1 MKRRKFVHIGALGIG
16 TLAHWNTSYAAKIKE
31 EKPAWLKKII
41 LQNDQDFPRYE
52 ALRITDQKHPFVGG
66 FRDGDDIPNPQTTGY
81 YVLKVACAVISP
93 ESSFYQST
101 AHVQKA
107 IQACNCL
114 LNMQHADGTIDLL
127 STNFHSPPDTAFSVE
142 KLCVAYA
149 LLQKNNQGNRYSAL
163 MSPLETFLKRCGESL
178 VVGGIH
184 TPNHRWVVS
193 GALAKLYQIWPD
205 PRYKARAEQWLQ
217 ENIDQDPDGQY
228 TEKSA
233 GIYSAIINKA
243 LISVHQVFNKPAL
256 LDVVRKNLEMTL
268 FYVHPNM
275 EVVTD
280 ASNRQDKGGI
290 NMFENYYYGYRYLAL
305 LDKNPRFAAMCRL
318 IEKAYFPRIGTHIEN
333 FLDEPFLWQ
342 ELPSGNSIPTNYVKS
357 FPYSGLIRIRR
368 ENWDA
373 TLLVNNPNF
382 LTFHHGNAIL
392 QGLRLAASFFGKGQ
406 FQSNEIKQVGNA
418 WILQQK
424 LDGPYFQPHTKDQ
437 IDPSGDWEK
446 MPRNNRKQSEIQ
458 YLETTVQVKEISGGL
473 MVDIDMKGTDG
484 VPVSLELIFRGEGK
498 LEGIVPSGK
507 ESNAYLLKE
516 SEGKYS
522 LGEDFIRFGPGK
534 AEHKAIHLRG
544 ALPFAQAPSV
554 YITGFTP
561 FSHQLFIRQS

>member
-1 MKRRKFVHIGALGIG
+1 MKRRKFVQIGAMGLG
-16 TLAHWNTSYAAKIKE
+16 TLSHAHWAYSAKAKE
-31 EKPAWLKKII
+31 EKPAWLIQII
-41 LQNDQDFPRYE
+41 RQNDQDFPRYE
-52 ALRITDQKHPFVGG
+52 ALRISDPKQVYYGG

-93 ESSFYQST
+93 ESSFYQS
-101 AHVQKA
+101 QILLDKA
-107 IQACNCL
+107 IQATQCL
-114 LNMQHADGTIDLL
+114 LKMQHPDGTIDLL

-149 LLQKNNQGNRYSAL
+149 LLQKNNADNRYTNL
-163 MSPLETFLKRCGESL
+163 MKPLETFLKRCGESL
-178 VVGGIH
+178 IVGGIH

-205 PRYKARAEQWLQ
+205 PRYKARAEEWLQ
-217 ENIDQDPDGQY
+217 EHIDLDPDGQY

-243 LISVHQVFNKPAL
+243 LIAIHHGFKKPAL
-256 LDVVRKNLEMTL
+256 LEVVRKNLEMTL
-268 FYVHPNM
+268 YYVHPNM

-290 NMFENYYYGYRYLAL
+290 NMFENYYYAYRYLAI

-342 ELPSGNSIPTNYVKS
+342 ELPAGESIPTQYVKS
-357 FPYSGLIRIRR
+357 FPYSGLVRIRR
-368 ENWDA
+368 DKWDS
-373 TLLVNNPNF
+373 TILVNNPNF

-406 FQSNEIKQVGNA
+406 FQSPEIKQVGNT
-418 WILQQK
+418 WLLQQS
-424 LDGPYFQPHTKDQ
+424 LDGPYFQPHAKEQ

-446 MPRNNRKQSEIQ
+446 MPRSNRKQSEIQ
-458 YLETTVQVKEISGGL
+458 YLETKIQVKEIEGGL
-473 MVDIDMKGTDG
+473 NIDIDMKGTDG
-484 VPVSLELIFRGEGK
+484 VPVSLELIFRGDGQFEGV
-498 LEGIVPSGK
+498 IPSGK

-516 SEGKYS
+516 AEGKYT
-522 LGEDFIRFGPGK
+522 LAEDSIRFGPGR

-544 ALPFAQAPSV
+544 GLPFAQAPSV

-561 FSHQLFIRQS
+561 FSHQLYLRKN

>member
-1 MKRRKFVHIGALGIG
+1 MKRRKFVQIGAMGLGS
-16 TLAHWNTSYAAKIKE
+16 LSHAHWAYSAKAKE
-31 EKPAWLKKII
+31 EKPAWLIQII
-41 LQNDQDFPRYE
+41 RQNDQDFPRFE
-52 ALRITDQKHPFVGG
+52 ALRISDPKQVYYGG

-93 ESSFYQST
+93 ESSFYQS
-101 AHVQKA
+101 QILLDKA
-107 IQACNCL
+107 IQATQCL
-114 LNMQHADGTIDLL
+114 LKMQHPDGTIDLL

-149 LLQKNNQGNRYSAL
+149 LLQKNNADNRYTNL
-163 MSPLETFLKRCGESL
+163 MKPLETFLKRCGESL

-205 PRYKARAEQWLQ
+205 PRYKARAEEWLQ
-217 ENIDQDPDGQY
+217 EHIDLDPDGQY

-243 LISVHQVFNKPAL
+243 LIAIHHGFKKPAL
-256 LDVVRKNLEMTL
+256 LEVVRKNLEMTL
-268 FYVHPNM
+268 YYVHPNM

-290 NMFENYYYGYRYLAL
+290 NMFENYYYAYRYLAI

-342 ELPSGNSIPTNYVKS
+342 ELPAGESIPTQYVKS
-357 FPYSGLIRIRR
+357 FPYSGLVRIRR
-368 ENWDA
+368 DKWDS
-373 TLLVNNPNF
+373 TILVNNPNF

-406 FQSNEIKQVGNA
+406 FQSPEIKQVGNT
-418 WILQQK
+418 WLLQQS
-424 LDGPYFQPHTKDQ
+424 LDGPYFQPHAKEQ

-446 MPRNNRKQSEIQ
+446 MPRSNRKQSEIQ
-458 YLETTVQVKEISGGL
+458 YLETKIQVKEIEGGL
-473 MVDIDMKGTDG
+473 NIDIDMKGTDG
-484 VPVSLELIFRGEGK
+484 VPVSLELIFRGDGQFEGV
-498 LEGIVPSGK
+498 IPSGK

-516 SEGKYS
+516 AEGKYT
-522 LGEDFIRFGPGK
+522 LAEDSIRFGPGR

-544 ALPFAQAPSV
+544 GLPFAQAPSV

-561 FSHQLFIRQS
+561 FSHQLYLRKN

>member
-1 MKRRKFVHIGALGIG
+1 MKRRKFVQIGAMGLGS
-16 TLAHWNTSYAAKIKE
+16 LSHAHWAYSAKAKE
-31 EKPAWLKKII
+31 EKPAWLIQII
-41 LQNDQDFPRYE
+41 RQNDQDFPRYE
-52 ALRITDQKHPFVGG
+52 ALRISDPKQVYYGG

-93 ESSFYQST
+93 ESSFYQS
-101 AHVQKA
+101 QILLDKA
-107 IQACNCL
+107 IQATQCL
-114 LNMQHADGTIDLL
+114 LKMQHPDGTIDLL

-149 LLQKNNQGNRYSAL
+149 LLQKNNADNRYTNL
-163 MSPLETFLKRCGESL
+163 MKPLETFLKRCGESL

-205 PRYKARAEQWLQ
+205 PRYKARAEEWLQ
-217 ENIDQDPDGQY
+217 EHIDLDPDGQY

-243 LISVHQVFNKPAL
+243 LIAIHHGFKKPAL
-256 LDVVRKNLEMTL
+256 LEVVRKNLEMTL
-268 FYVHPNM
+268 YYVHPNM

-290 NMFENYYYGYRYLAL
+290 NMFENYYYAYRYLAI

-342 ELPSGNSIPTNYVKS
+342 ELPAGESIPTQYVKS
-357 FPYSGLIRIRR
+357 FPYSGLVRIRR
-368 ENWDA
+368 DKWDS
-373 TLLVNNPNF
+373 TILVNNPNF

-406 FQSNEIKQVGNA
+406 FQSPEIKQVGNT
-418 WILQQK
+418 WLLQQS
-424 LDGPYFQPHTKDQ
+424 LDGPYFQPHAKEQ

-446 MPRNNRKQSEIQ
+446 MPRSNRKQSEIQ
-458 YLETTVQVKEISGGL
+458 YLETKIQVKEIEGGL
-473 MVDIDMKGTDG
+473 NIDIDMKGTDG
-484 VPVSLELIFRGEGK
+484 VPVSLELIFRGDGQFEGV
-498 LEGIVPSGK
+498 IPSGK

-516 SEGKYS
+516 AEGKYT
-522 LGEDFIRFGPGK
+522 LAEDSIRFGPGR

-544 ALPFAQAPSV
+544 GLPFAQAPSV

-561 FSHQLFIRQS
+561 FSHQLYLRKN

>member
-1 MKRRKFVHIGALGIG
+1 MKRRKFVQIGAMSLG
-16 TLAHWNTSYAAKIKE
+16 TLSSTQWAYGTKLKV
-31 EKPAWLKKII
+31 EKPAWLSKII
-41 LQNDQDFPRYE
+41 QQNDQDFPRYE
-52 ALRITDQKHPFVGG
+52 ALRITDLKHPYFGG

-81 YVLKVACAVISP
+81 YIVKVACAVISP
-93 ESSFYQST
+93 ESSLFESK
-101 AHVQKA
+101 AHVEKA
-107 IQACNCL
+107 IQACQCL
-114 LNMQHADGTIDLL
+114 LKMQHTDGTIDLL

-142 KLCVAYA
+142 KLSVAYI
-149 LLQKNNQGNRYSAL
+149 LLQKNNVDNRYSSL
-163 MSPLETFLKRCGESL
+163 MKPLETFLKRCGESL
-178 VVGGIH
+178 VVGGVH

-217 ENIDQDPDGQY
+217 EHIDLDPDGQY

-243 LISVHQVFNKPAL
+243 LISIVHGFKKTEL
-256 LDVVRKNLEMTL
+256 LDAVRKNLEMTL
-268 FYVHPNM
+268 YYVHPNM

-290 NMFENYYYGYRYLAL
+290 NMFENYYYGFRYLAI

-342 ELPSGNSIPTNYVKS
+342 ELPAGNSIPTNYVKS
-357 FPYSGLIRIRR
+357 FPYSGLVRIRR
-368 ENWDA
+368 DQWDS
-373 TLLVNNPNF
+373 TILINNPNF

-406 FQSNEIKQVGNA
+406 FQSNEIKQVGDT
-418 WILQQK
+418 WLLQQK
-424 LDGPYFQPHTKDQ
+424 LDGPYFQPHSKEQ

-446 MPRNNRKQSEIQ
+446 MPRSNRKQSEIQ
-458 YLETTVQVKEISGGL
+458 YLETSIQIKETPTGL
-473 MVDIDMKGTDG
+473 NVDIDMKGTDG
-484 VPVSLELIFRGEGK
+484 VPISLELIFRGDGKFEGV
-498 LEGIVPSGK
+498 IPSGK

-516 SEGKYS
+516 AEGKYIQ
-522 LGEDFIRFGPGK
+522 GEDRIRFGPGK

-544 ALPFAQAPSV
+544 GLPFAQAPSV

-561 FSHQLFIRQS
+561 FRHQLTISSK